1 MPVTKPERCLLTV
14 LGTVCAGGAV
24 TVMRCWLAEQPDA
37 MAAHVSVE
45 NQFPADLFEAMV
57 GFIEQRPQWDQY
69 RPRQSALAGFLFRQG
84 CQEKPLMRRLRH

>member
-1 MPVTKPERCLLTV
+1 MPVTKPGRCLSTA
-14 LGTVCAGGAV
+14 LGAVRADGAV
-24 TVMRCWLAEQPDA
+24 TVMRCWLAELPDA

-57 GFIEQRPQWDQY
+57 GFIEQCPQWDQC
-69 RPRQSALAGFLFRQG
+69 RPRQSALSGFLFRQG